1 MHQYR
6 QNSGPSSLDSGRMP
20 EAGSDEE
27 GRNDE
32 PHHRGADRNCRE
44 SAEAVGTL
52 LDKLCRQFVHA
63 AGKVAS
69 GGIIAHKDAW
79 RADGGY
85 RNVDPGVIHVR

>member
-1 MHQYR
+1 M
-6 QNSGPSSLDSGRMP
+6 NPTT
-20 EAGSDEE
+20 A
-27 GRNDE
+27 E
-32 PHHRGADRNCRE
+32 PTAITANPPQR
-44 SAEAVGTL
+44 SGTL

-69 GGIIAHKDAW
+69 AGIIAHKDAW

>member
-32 PHHRGADRNCRE
+32 PHHRGADRNYRE

-52 LDKLCRQFVHA
+52 SSADSSFTRRARSRA
-63 AGKVAS
+63 AES
-69 GGIIAHKDAW
+69 SPI
-79 RADGGY
+79 RT
-85 RNVDPGVIHVR
+85 PGVLMEVIATSIPASSM